1 MLEKLEDE
9 HISLLHER
17 LQLITQRREADDQDD
32 LAAFF
37 GPLPLVEDPNAEN
50 EEEIDELGR
59 VIPKPSP
66 AVLQKE
72 RRAAR
77 QARHQ
82 KRMQRKPPSQPDEEG
97 YSTDSSLPP
106 SDASDYASAIS
117 SLSQRTKAVLADVRA
132 EEFRNPTGAK
142 WSAWR
147 EKYGD
152 TYRNAWG
159 GLGVVSVWEFWVR
172 LELVGWDCIQV
183 SLTEVFNGIG
193 ALSYTPLGRQK
204 PR

>member
-17 LQLITQRREADDQDD
+17 LQLITQRREADDRDD
-32 LAAFF
+32 LTAFF
-37 GPLPLVEDPNAEN
+37 GPLPVLDGSNTGL
-50 EEEIDELGR
+50 EEEKDEFGR

-66 AVLQKE
+66 AALQKE
-72 RRAAR
+72 RRIAR
-77 QARHQ
+77 QSRHQ
-82 KRMQRKPPSQPDEEG
+82 KRMQRRSRAQPDEEG

-117 SLSQRTKAVLADVRA
+117 SLSQRTKAILADVRA

-142 WSAWR
+142 WNAWR

-152 TYRNAWG
+152 SYRNAWG

-183 SLTEVFNGIG
+183 SV
-193 ALSYTPLGRQK
+193 
-204 PR
+204 